1 MDTSYAVVSISLGS
15 TNRPPRASH
24 WPRTAVSRPPPLG
37 RLDGGV
43 GFGGF
48 LFCIGGGCSMLWAAQ
63 SAPTGSIC
71 GDCLS
76 AASHQN
82 PLSRIQQPFSG
93 PTIEFF
99 RPSRPLRDRCNGEGC
114 RLEDVCVPS
123 GMYSASVHSHA
134 ASRSR
139 GRGRIR
145 PAKSSKN
152 TPNPAPIATR
162 SGCNRLAQASKTD
175 NPGHCGAP
183 HAASEHR

>member
-1 MDTSYAVVSISLGS
+1 MRRRLRKPCPDNHAFH
-15 TNRPPRASH
+15 RPPRASH

-114 RLEDVCVPS
+114 RLGDVCVPS

-145 PAKSSKN
+145 PAKSKKTHL
-152 TPNPAPIATR
+152 TPLPIGGPQDTQLPR
-162 SGCNRLAQASKTD
+162 SGLKNRQPRVLRRVPRCQ
-175 NPGHCGAP
+175 
-183 HAASEHR
+183 